1 MLRIAAIPVV
11 ILSLLLT
18 ACQTSMLKQFEQVKP
33 GMEKDDVLTLMGSP
47 RQTQRFHGKDR
58 WYYVFYDERIRFEK
72 EIQFFEG
79 NVIYIGNKWEPSEE
93 RSAVAMDAANDLKER
108 EWEEQAA
115 LAVEKHRKD
124 YEEYQKSV
132 SGNDGKIRY
141 LPRFEPIR

>member
-1 MLRIAAIPVV
+1 MLRITAIPVV

-33 GMEKDDVLTLMGSP
+33 GMEKDDVLSLMGSP
-47 RQTQRFHGKDR
+47 RQAQRFHGKDR
-58 WYYVFYDERIRFEK
+58 WSYVFYDNKIRFEK

-79 NVIYIGNKWEPSEE
+79 NVIYIGNRWEPAEDKN
-93 RSAVAMDAANDLKER
+93 AVAMDAANDRKER

-124 YEEYQKSV
+124 YEEYQKTV
-132 SGNDGKIRY
+132 SGNDGKVRY
-141 LPRFEPIR
+141 LPKFEPVR